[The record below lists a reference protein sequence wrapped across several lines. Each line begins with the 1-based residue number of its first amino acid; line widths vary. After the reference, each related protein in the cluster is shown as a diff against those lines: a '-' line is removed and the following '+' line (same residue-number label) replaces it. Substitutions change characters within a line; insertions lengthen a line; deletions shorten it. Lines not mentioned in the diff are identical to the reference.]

1 MTREECYKELFEA
14 MTDEVKYWKGLAY
27 KLANFYDKV
36 VHEIPLG
43 AEITIQE
50 FIKGSGDV

>member
-14 MTDEVKYWKGLAY
+14 MTGEVKYWKGLAY

-36 VHEIPLG
+36 AHEIPLG

-50 FIKGSGDV
+50 FTKGSGDV